1 MFKKMIL
8 AVAILLSSVSL
19 FPSSELYEAL
29 NAIQE
34 DGIVIKDIGIST
46 ISVELTFW
54 QKLKYNLFGSH
65 PLKNKIPQLIN
76 EQCLDVSLIM
86 GEPMLLVTQKEAA
99 LCIKDQL
106 EKDGLLVVLKPMAGK
121 LLF

>member
-1 MFKKMIL
+1 MIL
-8 AVAILLSSVSL
+8 AVAILFSSVSL
-19 FPSSELYEAL
+19 FSSTEIEDVL
-29 NAIQE
+29 NAVEE

-65 PLKNKIPQLIN
+65 PLKDKIPQLIN
-76 EQCLDVSLIM
+76 EQCLDISLIM
-86 GEPMLLVTQKEAA
+86 GEPMVLVTQNEMA

-106 EKDGLLVVLKPMAGK
+106 EKDGLIVVLKPMAGK